1 MFRNIPLYFLIRQY
15 ASFYVYSNW
24 NFRRK
29 TYRIGR
35 TGEVCDRDESFDGA
49 SRFELPRTL
58 CRKFHIPS
66 LGLWDGSSYV
76 PEIMRNNLRVNF
88 LKEDKLNRI
97 LIWLN

>member
-1 MFRNIPLYFLIRQY
+1 MFHNIPLYFLIRQY
-15 ASFYVYSNW
+15 VSFYVCSNW

-35 TGEVCDRDESFDGA
+35 TGEVCDRDESFDGV

-58 CRKFHIPS
+58 YCKFRISS

-76 PEIMRNNLRVNF
+76 PAIMRNNLPFNF
-88 LKEDKLNRI
+88 LKEDKLNRF
-97 LIWLN
+97 LVK